1 MNDYFKKRIQE
12 RKNGKEVERFIPSN
26 TDTSFL
32 SESLLGIID
41 DNETDYREESLK
53 SKYEIKDNQL
63 ILSKKISTKEMFEKF
78 YNKPMEEITI
88 DDIGKA
94 EVIDWGEDIGCEI
107 F

>member
-1 MNDYFKKRIQE
+1 MQISVSKWGN
-12 RKNGKEVERFIPSN
+12 S
-26 TDTSFL
+26 
-32 SESLLGIID
+32 LGIRVPI
-41 DNETDYREESLK
+41 NVVNTLSIK
-53 SKYEIKDNQL
+53 SGDMLNYEIKDNQL

-94 EVIDWGEDIGCEI
+94 ETIDWGEDIGGEI

>member
-1 MNDYFKKRIQE
+1 MQISVSKWGN
-12 RKNGKEVERFIPSN
+12 S
-26 TDTSFL
+26 
-32 SESLLGIID
+32 LGIRVPI
-41 DNETDYREESLK
+41 NVVNTLSIK
-53 SKYEIKDNQL
+53 SGDMLNYEIKDNQL

-94 EVIDWGEDIGCEI
+94 EVIDWGEDIGGEI

>member
-1 MNDYFKKRIQE
+1 MQISVSKWGNSLGIRVPINVVNTLSI
-12 RKNGKEVERFIPSN
+12 KNG
-26 TDTSFL
+26 DTL
-32 SESLLGIID
+32 
-41 DNETDYREESLK
+41 N
-53 SKYEIKDNQL
+53 YEIKDNQL

-94 EVIDWGEDIGCEI
+94 EAIDWGEDIGGEI